1 MREINE
7 LQEALPALLEPE
19 AAPEAILAY
28 LEELRDHCQR
38 FTAETRQGRS
48 FSFSTIRQGQMLVDL
63 AEPLSMAMEKRNL
76 PALWIRALACWS
88 MAMPPVVAAI
98 NRLAGG
104 TLMYAFLRYHRRQG
118 DEPGLLERCRAIV
131 ADFTVLL
138 EEAEEIRAKEPD
150 FFAGEIGKND
160 ELQALAYL
168 ELAARELSAA
178 GDANASALLQR
189 LRALPPFWAK
199 LML

>member
-38 FTAETRQGRS
+38 LTTKTRQGRS
-48 FSFSTIRQGQMLVDL
+48 FSISTILQGQMLINL
-63 AEPLSMAMEKRNL
+63 AESLSIAMEKRNL
-76 PALWIRALACWS
+76 PELWIRALACWS
-88 MAMPPVVAAI
+88 IAMQPVVAAI
-98 NRLAGG
+98 DRQASGP
-104 TLMYAFLRYHRRQG
+104 LMYAFLRYHRRQG
-118 DEPGLLERCRAIV
+118 DKAELLERCRAIV
-131 ADFTVLL
+131 ADFTLVL
-138 EEAEEIRAKEPD
+138 EEAEALLAKDTNAFSRAEYICRE
-150 FFAGEIGKND
+150 AR
-160 ELQALAYL
+160 ALAYL